1 VRIGSVGVVI
11 PLQVD
16 DEAGMSPVADD
27 PIEEVRIVEATL
39 RSMNFFN
46 IQYRRMLQHY
56 IRRILR
62 IFTHGD
68 LPGRLEARLY
78 YLRYRIREAISRW
91 AILQTERKRKGAQPV
106 FIYLEN
112 AIQDRYLF
120 QLISFFVYAGCSVF
134 FITHKPKTQFA
145 TLEYA
150 RTVYTFRTFTIVSD
164 APPDS
169 TQGILC
175 TDSRHS
181 ALLAKNWKKI
191 LLLNPDISADRK
203 DHEGALML
211 PYPMHPIIYKRKQH
225 ERLGRYR
232 ENERRVTI
240 LFSGNY
246 GEGYVHSILPD
257 QFGKISRPEIMALL
271 LASGIA
277 HVVNTR
283 EEIDSFVRRG
293 GYKNVFMLV
302 NTNNVYIDQK
312 NWLDALSKSHFF
324 LAPPG
329 DIRPMCHNIIEA
341 MAVGTIPITS
351 YPEWFHPPLM
361 HRKDCLV
368 FTDKTDLLHIIEM
381 ALGMDG
387 KDIGEM
393 RRQVITYYDNHLSP
407 ESFVNTSESAAGPQ
421 LEVFV
426 QTGNRHYLSKVNDT
440 SVIISEL
447 STGFTGHQ

>member
-1 VRIGSVGVVI
+1 MNV
-11 PLQVD
+11 
-16 DEAGMSPVADD
+16 AGTS
-27 PIEEVRIVEATL
+27 
-39 RSMNFFN
+39 
-46 IQYRRMLQHY
+46 YRQLLKY
-56 IRRILR
+56 YARRILR
-62 IFTHGD
+62 IITHGE

-91 AILQTERKRKGAQPV
+91 AILQTEQRRKGAQTV

-145 TLEYA
+145 NLEYA
-150 RTVYTFRTFTIVSD
+150 RLVYTFRNFTIVSD
-164 APPDS
+164 ALPDS
-169 TQGILC
+169 TKGILC
-175 TDSRHS
+175 TDSRNS
-181 ALLAKNWKKI
+181 ALLARNWKKI
-191 LLLNPDISADRK
+191 LFLNPDISADRK
-203 DHEGALML
+203 DHEGALMM

-225 ERLGRYR
+225 ERLGRFR
-232 ENERRVTI
+232 ENERCVTI

-293 GYKNVFMLV
+293 GYKKVFMLV
-302 NTNNVYIDQK
+302 NTKNVYIDQK

-329 DIRPMCHNIIEA
+329 DLRPMCHNIIEA
-341 MAVGTIPITS
+341 MAVGAIPITS
-351 YPEWFHPPLM
+351 YPEWFHPPLR
-361 HRKDCLV
+361 HRKNCLV
-368 FTDKTDLLHIIEM
+368 FTDKTDLFQKIEM
-381 ALGMDG
+381 AMGMDG
-387 KDIGEM
+387 GDISEM
-393 RRQVITYYDNHLSP
+393 RRQVIHYYDHNLSP
-407 ESFVNTSESAAGPQ
+407 ESFVNSVQSALGGRPE
-421 LEVFV
+421 LFI
-426 QTGNRHYLSKVNDT
+426 QTGNSHYLSKVNSE
-440 SVIISEL
+440 SVIISRPDENC
-447 STGFTGHQ
+447 SDQQS